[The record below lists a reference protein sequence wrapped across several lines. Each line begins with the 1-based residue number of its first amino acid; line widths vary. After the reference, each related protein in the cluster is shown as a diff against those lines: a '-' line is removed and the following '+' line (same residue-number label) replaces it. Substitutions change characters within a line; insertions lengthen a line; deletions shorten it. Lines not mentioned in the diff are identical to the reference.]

1 MSTSDKSDDE
11 TKKLLRSLLQQAE
24 AAGLTAAARY
34 FRDYPEHFQD
44 AARMAREDV
53 LPEASIF
60 VYTMQ

>member
-1 MSTSDKSDDE
+1 MSTSGKNEDE

-24 AAGLTAAARY
+24 GAGLTAAARY